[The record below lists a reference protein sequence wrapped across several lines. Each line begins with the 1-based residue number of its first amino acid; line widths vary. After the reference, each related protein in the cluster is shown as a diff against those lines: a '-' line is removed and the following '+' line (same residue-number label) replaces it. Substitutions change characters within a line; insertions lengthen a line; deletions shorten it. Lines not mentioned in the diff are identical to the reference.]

1 MRHRGNSGFLGG
13 STTAHRKGYTEKIRT
28 YSIVVIETLLHK
40 AQNIIKIA
48 VGFTLCPSMCYL
60 VMLVT
65 HTPFRDIHRILAVSI
80 NPKIIM
86 QCRRNL
92 VIAEGCNIINT

>member
-1 MRHRGNSGFLGG
+1 MSHRGNSGFIGG

-28 YSIVVIETLLHK
+28 YSIAVIGTLLHK
-40 AQNIIKIA
+40 AQNIIKIT
-48 VGFTLCPSMCYL
+48 VGLTLYTAMCYL
-60 VMLVT
+60 VTRVT
-65 HTPFRDIHRILAVSI
+65 STPFRDIHRMLATSI

-92 VIAEGCNIINT
+92 VIVEGCNISNP